1 MVNRYKCNNYK
12 EYLLNERKSLDA
24 IKNSIIKLK
33 KMKYIKGFY
42 FFPYFKNKT
51 QIKKNSFIDGI
62 TIYRNINT
70 NSDSYAKQNKF
81 KIIAMRIFGGSKKI
95 LNKKNFKKLVM
106 FNLKNKLVSKVI
118 IGANNKAQLDK
129 LLEVC

>member
-1 MVNRYKCNNYK
+1 
-12 EYLLNERKSLDA
+12 
-24 IKNSIIKLK
+24 
-33 KMKYIKGFY
+33 
-42 FFPYFKNKT
+42 
-51 QIKKNSFIDGI
+51 
-62 TIYRNINT
+62 
-70 NSDSYAKQNKF
+70 
-81 KIIAMRIFGGSKKI
+81 MRIFGGSKKI